1 MGGFMKQGRIC
12 ILTSGRFAG
21 KKGIIVSQHDSRANR
36 AFPHALVAGIER
48 NPKRVT
54 RRMGKKRIARKSHIK
69 PFIKAVN
76 LAHLLPTRYVVK
88 DFQLDGIN
96 DEILTDKEKKVE
108 AKKTMRKVFEKK
120 YLNPTS
126 NEDKSEN
133 TKFFF
138 KKLRF

>member
-21 KKGIIVSQHDSRANR
+21 KKAIIVSQHDSRANR
-36 AFPHALVAGIER
+36 QFPHAVVAGIER
-48 NPKRVT
+48 HPKRVT

-69 PFIKAVN
+69 PFLKAVN
-76 LAHLLPTRYVVK
+76 LSHLLPTRYVVK
-88 DFQLDGIN
+88 DFEFEGIN
-96 DEILTDKEKKVE
+96 DNILKEKEQKAE
-108 AKKTMRKVFEKK
+108 AKKTLRQVFEKK
-120 YLNPTS
+120 YLHPS
-126 NEDKSEN
+126 SAEDKGEN

>member
-1 MGGFMKQGRIC
+1 MGGFMKSGRIC

-48 NPKRVT
+48 YPKRVS
-54 RRMGKKRIARKSHIK
+54 RRMGQKRIARKSHIK

-88 DFQLDGIN
+88 DFQLEGVN
-96 DEILTDKEKKVE
+96 DEVLKDKEKKIE
-108 AKKTMRKVFEKK
+108 AKKTLRKIFEKK
-120 YLNPTS
+120 YLAPSTA
-126 NEDKSEN
+126 EDKGEN

>member
-12 ILTSGRFAG
+12 ILTSGRYAG
-21 KKGIIVSQHDSRANR
+21 KKAIIVSQHDSRANR
-36 AFPHALVAGIER
+36 NFPHALVAGIER
-48 NPKRVT
+48 HPKRVT

-76 LAHLLPTRYVVK
+76 LSHLLPTRYLVK
-88 DFQLDGIN
+88 EFEFEGIT
-96 DEILTDKEKKVE
+96 DAILKEKEQKKE
-108 AKKTMRKVFEKK
+108 AKKTLRKVFEKK
-120 YLNPTS
+120 YLTPTS
-126 NEDKSEN
+126 AEEKSEN

>member
-1 MGGFMKQGRIC
+1 MKQGRIC

-21 KKGIIVSQHDSRANR
+21 KKAIILNQHDSSANR
-36 AFPHALVAGIER
+36 KFPHALVAGIER
-48 NPKRVT
+48 HPRRVT

-69 PFIKAVN
+69 PFIKSVN

-88 DFQLDGIN
+88 DFQLDGVT
-96 DEILTDKEKKVE
+96 DSALTDAAVKKE
-108 AKKTMRKVFEKK
+108 AKKNLRTILEKK
-120 YLNPTS
+120 YLTPTAD
-126 NEDKSEN
+126 DKTQD

>member
-1 MGGFMKQGRIC
+1 MGGFMKSGRIC

-21 KKGIIVSQHDSRANR
+21 KKGIIISQHDSRANR

-48 NPKRVT
+48 YPKRVS
-54 RRMGKKRIARKSHIK
+54 RRMGQKRIARKSHIK

-88 DFQLDGIN
+88 DFQLEGVN
-96 DEILTDKEKKVE
+96 EEIFKDKEKKVE
-108 AKKTMRKVFEKK
+108 AKKTLRTIFEKK
-120 YLNPTS
+120 YLAPSTA
-126 NEDKSEN
+126 EDKGEN